1 MNAAVAVNLFLAAV
15 QAGLMFKNIEHSRSR
30 LACIN
35 IAAMTASLF
44 AVAYCWS

>member
-1 MNAAVAVNLFLAAV
+1 MNAAVVVNLFLAVVNAC
-15 QAGLMFKNIEHSRSR
+15 LMFKNIERDR
-30 LACIN
+30 GGLAYIN